1 MGTTFNDYTKEVYM
15 EMTNAQK
22 YGAGI
27 TFVDIDE
34 TLFKTFAKIIVKN
47 KHTGEKVKELTNQ
60 EFNTYKLQPDEDF
73 DFYQFRDAKLFKQ
86 TSKPI
91 MPTINRIKRMVTRI
105 QEQPDRP
112 SRIIFLTAR
121 ADFDNRDEFLSAFEE
136 YGIPMKDKNL
146 VYVARTGNMKTGT
159 IAERKR
165 DVILKYLDSGL
176 YRRCRMIDD
185 DLRNLQFFNHLA
197 QNLPEEIKE
206 KVREKYNLNSEEEPI
221 KFYPLLV
228 KESGEL
234 QYLAT

>member
-1 MGTTFNDYTKEVYM
+1 MYFLLNLINKKSIEV
-15 EMTNAQK
+15 NNK
-22 YGAGI
+22 
-27 TFVDIDE
+27 DI
-34 TLFKTFAKIIVKN
+34 
-47 KHTGEKVKELTNQ
+47 
-60 EFNTYKLQPDEDF
+60 
-73 DFYQFRDAKLFKQ
+73 
-86 TSKPI
+86 
-91 MPTINRIKRMVTRI
+91 RI
-105 QEQPDRP
+105 QDLCYRPIKGKGCYRP

-197 QNLPEEIKE
+197 QNHPEEIKE